1 MDFILFFDFLYFVWF
16 FCWSACSLDEID
28 GRLNDLEKNLDSSI
42 KSADGIQGADGNL
55 PKQKKNS
62 NGQP

>member
-1 MDFILFFDFLYFVWF
+1 MLLFVLIFFV
-16 FCWSACSLDEID
+16 AASLDEID

-42 KSADGIQGADGNL
+42 KSADGIQTGADGNL